1 MSVDVARVD
10 GQVQDRHAVARLSRA
25 LSLRTRLSLLVAF
38 IVAVVVGTAAFMEL
52 RLFTDTMESEL
63 MAAARITGR
72 AVADDFELRGHVDG
86 DPAEEDVLHQFLEL
100 NPAVRAITVM
110 DVDQHGSR
118 LLVSTSSVE
127 RRMALEVGRRAIA
140 SGDEQDDRQGP
151 MRFVS
156 VPFTGPDGP
165 MGVVVTVSMAAVE
178 RVARKGRLLAVSVML
193 PAIVIVIVLLDWLA
207 RRLVHRRIGG
217 IRNTMQRVKA
227 GDLGARA
234 EVERPDEIGAVV
246 TGLNSMLSEMESL
259 SDSLQTRVRDATA
272 ELRTRNAQVEEMYRR
287 VFDLREALA
296 KAEQLASVGQA
307 AANVAH
313 QVGTPLNLVSGYVQI
328 LLADSA
334 LDDRTRRRL
343 EMMQRQIEQV
353 TSAVR
358 GLLDRARR
366 TVQKEQIEPAALIER
381 ALEIAQPRLARSR
394 VTLSVSAAPG
404 LPRIE
409 ADVVQLELALL
420 NLVTNAI
427 DAMGDGGSLSVRL
440 TPAGTGVRLEVAD
453 SGPGIPEPMLASI
466 FEPWVTTKPFGRG
479 TGLGLAIAR
488 SVIGA
493 HGGTIA
499 VANRPAGGAVFTVDL
514 PGVTPAASAEPR
526 PGGEPPRDDDSR
538 RQGRS

>member
-10 GQVQDRHAVARLSRA
+10 GRVQDRHAVARLPRA

-38 IVAVVVGTAAFMEL
+38 IVAVVVGAAAFMEL

-86 DPAEEDVLHQFLEL
+86 DPVEEDVLHQFLEL

-110 DVDQHGSR
+110 DVDQHGPR

-140 SGDEQDDRQGP
+140 SSEEQDDKQGP
-151 MRFVS
+151 MRFIG
-156 VPFTGPDGP
+156 VPFVGPDGP
-165 MGVVVTVSMAAVE
+165 MGVVVTVSTLVVE
-178 RVARKGRLLAVSVML
+178 RVARKGRLLALSVML
-193 PAIVIVIVLLDWLA
+193 PAIVIVIFLLDWLA

-217 IRNTMQRVKA
+217 IRDTMQRVSA

-234 EVERPDEIGAVV
+234 QVERDDEIGAVV
-246 TGLNSMLSEMESL
+246 AGLNSMLSEMESL
-259 SDSLQTRVRDATA
+259 RDSLQTRVRDATA
-272 ELRTRNAQVEEMYRR
+272 ELRTRNAQVEDMYRR

-296 KAEQLASVGQA
+296 KAEQLAAVGQA

-313 QVGTPLNLVSGYVQI
+313 QVGTPLNLVSGYVQV
-328 LLADSA
+328 LLAEPA
-334 LDDRTRRRL
+334 LDERTRRRL

-366 TVQKEQIEPAALIER
+366 TVQKEQIEPAGLIER
-381 ALEIAQPRLARSR
+381 ALEIARPRLDRSG
-394 VTLSVSAAPG
+394 VALSVSAAPG

-409 ADVVQLELALL
+409 ADAVQLELALL
-420 NLVTNAI
+420 NLVTNAM
-427 DAMGDGGSLSVRL
+427 DAMGDGGTLDVKL
-440 TPAGTGVRLEVAD
+440 TTTATGVRLEVAD
-453 SGPGIPEPMLASI
+453 SGPGIPEAMLKSI

-493 HGGTIA
+493 HGGTIS
-499 VANRPAGGAVFTVDL
+499 VANRPGRGAVFTVDL
-514 PGVTPAASAEPR
+514 PAANSSDAAAEAR
-526 PGGEPPRDDDSR
+526 PDNEAR
-538 RQGRS
+538 RMGRP